1 MKSRVKQLKRNDD
14 RLYTFTDF
22 SIKINNFSSENSSPH
37 CGTYTEKGWGIL
49 TAGKQPAIEYRGR
62 GREKR

>member
-1 MKSRVKQLKRNDD
+1 MKRNDD

-22 SIKINNFSSENSSPH
+22 SIYLKVKNAPSENCSPH

-49 TAGKQPAIEYRGR
+49 TAAIQGEG
-62 GREKR
+62 EKMIYQQEGNIKA